1 MSISQAED
9 SKFVGEI
16 KMATT
21 TSTSPASP
29 HKRSFSELLATDFRA
44 LPVVIG
50 LIALWIFFAFQ
61 SDVFLTPQNLS
72 NMLVQSTVVGIMAL
86 GLMFVLLVKE
96 IDLSVAAINGVTAVL
111 MAKLM
116 VEFGLSPWSAV
127 PAAIMIGAL
136 IGSFS
141 ARWMTFVGVPSF
153 VVTLGLGLALNGL
166 QLLLL
171 PPTARYSLMGSGIE
185 TIAQTKIDGIWSWVV
200 LFIGLFAFA
209 VLTLSSAMRRKRAGL
224 HVSVSTRLVLPLVG
238 GAVFGAIVL
247 LILNAHQGIPLMV
260 LIFAVLLG
268 IGGYILR
275 ETQFGLYLYAVG
287 NNDEAARR
295 AGINVGIIKMAAFA
309 IAGSVSAIAGVL
321 AASRTLGVGVFSGGG
336 VGGGTLLLESI
347 AAAVIGGVSLFGGRG
362 SVHAALLGALVI
374 GTVQNGLNLMGVENE
389 IRLIVTGLLLV
400 LAVSIDKLIEKATG
414 QQSF

>member
-1 MSISQAED
+1 
-9 SKFVGEI
+9 V
-16 KMATT
+16 
-21 TSTSPASP
+21 
-29 HKRSFSELLATDFRA
+29 KRRTFSELLATDLRA

-50 LIALWIFFAFQ
+50 LLALWVFF
-61 SDVFLTPQNLS
+61 SLETDVFLTSQSLS
-72 NMLVQSTVVGIMAL
+72 NLLLQSTVVGIMAL

-111 MAKLM
+111 MAKLI
-116 VEFGLSPWSAV
+116 VEFGFSPWLSVPLAIAV
-127 PAAIMIGAL
+127 GAL
-136 IGSFS
+136 IGSLS

-153 VVTLGLGLALNGL
+153 VVTLGLSLALNGL

-171 PPTARYSLMGSGIE
+171 PQTGRYSLMGTGIE
-185 TIAQTKIDGIWSWVV
+185 RIAQTRIEGVWSWGV
-200 LFIGLFAFA
+200 LLIGLLIY
-209 VLTLSSAMRRKRAGL
+209 VMLTVSNASRRRRAGL
-224 HVSVSTRLVLPLVG
+224 PVAMLTGLAVPLLAGTVLGV
-238 GAVFGAIVL
+238 AVIAVL
-247 LILNAHQGIPLMV
+247 NSHQGLPLMV
-260 LIFAVLLG
+260 LVFAAMLG
-268 IGGYILR
+268 LGGYVLK

-295 AGINVGIIKMAAFA
+295 AGVNVGVIKMAAFA
-309 IAGSVSAIAGVL
+309 IAGGVAAIAGVL

-362 SVHAALLGALVI
+362 AVHAALLGALVI

-414 QQSF
+414 QQAF

>member
-1 MSISQAED
+1 MSSINPPSMPVVSGSVQ
-9 SKFVGEI
+9 
-16 KMATT
+16 
-21 TSTSPASP
+21 PP
-29 HKRSFSELLATDFRA
+29 RRRSFGELLATDLRA

-50 LIALWIFFAFQ
+50 LAALWIFFASQ

-96 IDLSVAAINGVTAVL
+96 IDLSIAAINGVTAVL
-111 MAKLM
+111 MAKLI
-116 VEFGLSPWSAV
+116 VEFGVSSWTAVGLSI
-127 PAAIMIGAL
+127 AAGAL
-136 IGSFS
+136 IGAVS
-141 ARWMTFVGVPSF
+141 AKWMTFVGVPSF
-153 VVTLGLGLALNGL
+153 VVTLGLSLALNGA

-171 PPTARYSLMGSGIE
+171 PPTARYGLMGTGVE
-185 TIAQTKIDGIWSWVV
+185 KIAQVKIDGTASWIVAAT
-200 LFIGLFAFA
+200 GLLVFVA
-209 VLTLSSAMRRKRAGL
+209 LTLSNAARRRRVGL
-224 HVSVSTRLVLPLVG
+224 DVPVMSGIVLPLAIG
-238 GAVFGAIVL
+238 SALGAIVVA
-247 LILNAHQGIPLMV
+247 ILNSYQGIPLLV
-260 LIFAVLLG
+260 LIFAVMLG
-268 IGGYILR
+268 IGGYVLR

-295 AGINVGIIKMAAFA
+295 AGVKVGAIKMAAFA
-309 IAGSVSAIAGVL
+309 IAGGVAAVAGIL

-362 SVHAALLGALVI
+362 SIHAALLGALVI

-389 IRLIVTGLLLV
+389 VRLIVTGLLLV

-414 QQSF
+414 QHAF